1 MNETEHERRRDDIAA
16 YLLGALEPGET
27 AELERHIAGCAE
39 CEEEVRRLRPA
50 VQVLP
55 ETVEPM
61 QAPAALR
68 GRLMDQVRSEAAGS
82 QAAPAASR
90 VPRRRSWLRPV
101 AGLAVLALVIAA
113 IGGYAIRDSGSGGGA
128 KTTTVV
134 SGHSPG
140 VTAEMVRQG
149 ETGTLRLA
157 NLHQLPAGKV
167 LQAWVQRGEQVVS
180 AKALFV
186 PNPDGTATATIDD
199 MQGVSTVM
207 VTAEPRGGSA
217 QPTSAPIVSVA
228 MPRSSQ
234 RDSQRP

>member
-1 MNETEHERRRDDIAA
+1 MNETEHDRRRDDIAA
-16 YLLGALEPGET
+16 YLLGALEPGEA

-39 CEEEVRRLRPA
+39 CEEELRRLRPA

-55 ETVEPM
+55 ETVEKVE
-61 QAPAALR
+61 APAALR
-68 GRLMDQVRSEAAGS
+68 IRLIEQVRSEAGS
-82 QAAPAASR
+82 QAAPEVRGA
-90 VPRRRSWLRPV
+90 PRWRFGLRPLAGFATV
-101 AGLAVLALVIAA
+101 AILLAA
-113 IGGYAIRDSGSGGGA
+113 IAGYAIRDSGSGGGGP

-140 VTAEMVRQG
+140 VTAEMVREG

-167 LQAWVQRGEQVVS
+167 LQAWVQRGKQVVS

-186 PNPDGTATATIDD
+186 PNPDGTATATIDGMD
-199 MQGVSTVM
+199 GVNTVM

-217 QPTSAPIVSVA
+217 QPTGAPIVSVA
-228 MPRSSQ
+228 IPQ
-234 RDSQRP
+234 